1 MKKRFTIILTAILCM
16 FLSINVLNAKTGA
29 ECSTSVKVGESI
41 KCTITI
47 DKQGD
52 EVTISTNDNLKM
64 TIDGDAY
71 SKLSSK
77 SVKFTDNGKVTFGP
91 VSEEESY
98 ILPIIINVDGTEKNE
113 EAVVAVEK
121 EITTT
126 TTTTAK
132 KTTTTT
138 SKKEEEKTTSSKK
151 SDNNFLTSIT
161 LDGEKLTGFDK
172 EKTKYTYDVDSDVKT
187 VKIKALTED
196 ENATYEVDMPSKLV
210 DGENE
215 VVIKVTAEDGS
226 VKNYKL
232 IINKK
237 EQEETEKTDAE
248 TSTKIIDIN
257 VRDHEFDFDGSSKT
271 YHLTIPSDVDSVSLD
286 IKLEDETA
294 EYEVRGNENLE
305 EGSVIE
311 IIVTDLLD
319 NSSTYRIIVNKED
332 EKASIMPFVIG
343 GLVIILIGLIVA
355 YVIYTKKS
363 NTKPTKKEE
372 VKSKLDEEDDE
383 TLVMKK
389 EDIKALKEEYNIGND
404 DNDDIGS
411 DDNTND
417 DIFEEKIDDSDDIEN
432 AKTKIINFEEF
443 KRESK
448 ED

>member
-1 MKKRFTIILTAILCM
+1 MKKRFTIILTTILCM
-16 FLSINVLNAKTGA
+16 FLSINTLNAKTGA
-29 ECSTSVKVGESI
+29 ECSSSVKAGENI
-41 KCTITI
+41 ECTVTI

-52 EVTISTNDNLKM
+52 EVTVISDDSLKM

-91 VSEEESY
+91 TADTKDHY
-98 ILPIIINVDGTEKNE
+98 ILRVLINIDGTETAS
-113 EAVVAVEK
+113 EAVVAIEK
-121 EITTT
+121 ETTT
-126 TTTTAK
+126 TTTEAK

-138 SKKEEEKTTSSKK
+138 SKKETTTTSTTSSKK
-151 SDNNFLTSIT
+151 SNNNFLTSIT

-172 EKTKYTYDVDSDVKT
+172 EKTKYTYDVESSVKT

-226 VKNYKL
+226 VKDYKL

-286 IKLEDETA
+286 IELEDETA
-294 EYEVRGNENLE
+294 EYEIRGNENLE

-319 NSSTYRIIVNKED
+319 NSSTYRIIIDKEG
-332 EKASIMPFVIG
+332 KTSIMPFIIG
-343 GLVIILIGLIVA
+343 GLVIVLIGLIIA

-363 NTKPTKKEE
+363 NNKSSKEE
-372 VKSKLDEEDDE
+372 VKSKLDEEDNE
-383 TLVMKK
+383 ELVMKK
-389 EDIKALKEEYNIGND
+389 EDIKTLKEEYNINTD
-404 DNDDIGS
+404 DNDDIS
-411 DDNTND
+411 TEDNDNENND
-417 DIFEEKIDDSDDIEN
+417 DLDDIEN
-432 AKTKIINFEEF
+432 EKTKIINFEEF
-443 KRESK
+443 KRENK